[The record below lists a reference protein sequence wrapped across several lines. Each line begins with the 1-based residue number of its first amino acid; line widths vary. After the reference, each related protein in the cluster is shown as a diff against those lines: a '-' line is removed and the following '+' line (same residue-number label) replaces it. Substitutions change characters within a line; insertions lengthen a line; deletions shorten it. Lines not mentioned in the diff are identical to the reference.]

1 MSSRKQHLLV
11 ALWISIVA
19 SSGYAAD
26 AGTYPNRPIRFVVP
40 FPAGGSYDVIA
51 RLLAN
56 GLSDRLGQ
64 QVVVDNRPGAGGLI
78 GTDLLINSPSDG
90 YTIGMFG
97 NPQTIAATLNP
108 NFKWNLGNAI
118 TPIATLASLSNVV
131 VVNPSVPA
139 KSIKEL
145 IQLAKDKPG
154 TLNYA
159 SGGVG
164 ATSHLAGELLK
175 HTAGIDLVHVPYKGA
190 AAALTDL
197 LSGRVQVMVLN
208 MVVAMP
214 NVQSG
219 KVRALA
225 VSSSSRSPFLPDVPS
240 ATEAGV
246 PGFEF
251 SQWYSV
257 VGPSGLPANVA
268 STLYREIDAT
278 RRSKQFSDGLVKQ
291 GAEPFLADQQSFA
304 AYITAD
310 VSKYRR
316 LVKESG
322 IVAASN

>member
-1 MSSRKQHLLV
+1 MRNRKQHLLA
-11 ALWISIVA
+11 ALVMSVVTN
-19 SSGYAAD
+19 SGYAAD
-26 AGTYPNRPIRFVVP
+26 AGTYPIRPIRFVVP
-40 FPAGGSYDVIA
+40 FPGGGSYDVIA

-64 QVVVDNRPGAGGLI
+64 QVVIDNRPGAGGLI
-78 GTDLLINSPSDG
+78 GTELFINAPADG

-97 NPQTIAATLNP
+97 NPQTIAATMNP
-108 NFKWNLGNAI
+108 NFKWDLSNDI
-118 TPIATLASLSNVV
+118 TPIATLANLSNVV

-139 KSIKEL
+139 KSVKEL

-175 HTAGIDLVHVPYKGA
+175 HTAGIELVHVPYKGA

-214 NVQSG
+214 NIQSG

-225 VSSSSRSPFLPDVPS
+225 VASPSRSPFLPDVPS

-257 VGPSGLPANVA
+257 VGPSGLPTNVV

-310 VSKYRR
+310 VGKYRR

-322 IVAASN
+322 IVAASK